1 MVRIYLA
8 EDQVMIAQ
16 ALQMLLEL
24 ETDFEVVGIAA
35 DGKAALN
42 GILDSKPDVALL
54 DIEMPGLTG
63 LEVADQ
69 LALLEKSVK
78 VIILTTFARPKYF
91 EQAIKAQV
99 AGYLLKDS
107 PSETLISAIRAV
119 LVVQTVYESRLVQ
132 GMFAAETPP
141 LTKRE
146 LEILQVMRSATT
158 TKEIAERMFLAEGTV
173 RNYISAIL
181 SKTGTTTRLEA
192 VMLAQKNGWI

>member
-1 MVRIYLA
+1 MVKIYLA

-24 ETDFEVVGIAA
+24 EDDFEVIGIAT
-35 DGKAALN
+35 DGKTALN
-42 GILDSKPDVALL
+42 DILDTKPDVVLL

-69 LALLEKSVK
+69 LALLGKSVR
-78 VIILTTFARPKYF
+78 VIILTTFARQKYF
-91 EQAIKAQV
+91 DQAIKAQV

-107 PSETLISAIRAV
+107 PSEILISAIRAV
-119 LVVQTVYESRLVQ
+119 LVGQTVYESRLVQ

-158 TKEIAERMFLAEGTV
+158 TKEIAERVFLAEGTV

-181 SKTGTTTRLEA
+181 SKTGTATRLEA

>member
-119 LVVQTVYESRLVQ
+119 LVGQTVYESRLVQ

>member
-1 MVRIYLA
+1 MVKIYLA

-24 ETDFEVVGIAA
+24 EDDFEVIGIAT
-35 DGKAALN
+35 DGKTALKD
-42 GILDSKPDVALL
+42 ILDTKPDVVLL

-69 LALLEKSVK
+69 LDLLGKSVR
-78 VIILTTFARPKYF
+78 VIILTTFARQKYF
-91 EQAIKAQV
+91 DQAIKAQV

-107 PSETLISAIRAV
+107 PSEILISAIKAV
-119 LVVQTVYESRLVQ
+119 LVGQTVYESRLVQ

-158 TKEIAERMFLAEGTV
+158 TKEIAERVFLAEGTV

-181 SKTGTTTRLEA
+181 SKTGTATRLEA

>member
-119 LVVQTVYESRLVQ
+119 LVGQTVYESRLVQ

-158 TKEIAERMFLAEGTV
+158 TKEIAERMILAEGTV

>member
-1 MVRIYLA
+1 MVKIYLA

-24 ETDFEVVGIAA
+24 EDDFEVIGIAT
-35 DGKAALN
+35 DGKTALKD
-42 GILDSKPDVALL
+42 ILDTKPDVVLL

-69 LALLEKSVK
+69 LALLGKSVR
-78 VIILTTFARPKYF
+78 VIILTTFARQKYF
-91 EQAIKAQV
+91 DQAIKAQV

-107 PSETLISAIRAV
+107 PSEILISAIRAV
-119 LVVQTVYESRLVQ
+119 LVGQTVYESRLVQ

-158 TKEIAERMFLAEGTV
+158 TKEIAERVFLAEGTV

-181 SKTGTTTRLEA
+181 SKTGTATRLEA

>member
-78 VIILTTFARPKYF
+78 VIILTTFA
-91 EQAIKAQV
+91 
-99 AGYLLKDS
+99 
-107 PSETLISAIRAV
+107 
-119 LVVQTVYESRLVQ
+119 
-132 GMFAAETPP
+132 
-141 LTKRE
+141 
-146 LEILQVMRSATT
+146 
-158 TKEIAERMFLAEGTV
+158 
-173 RNYISAIL
+173 
-181 SKTGTTTRLEA
+181 SK
-192 VMLAQKNGWI
+192 IF

>member
-1 MVRIYLA
+1 MVSIYLA

-24 ETDFEVVGIAA
+24 EPDFEVIGVAT
-35 DGKAALN
+35 DGKTALKD
-42 GILDSKPDVALL
+42 ILVSKPDVVLL
-54 DIEMPGLTG
+54 DVEMPGLTG

-69 LALLEKSVK
+69 LALLEQSVK
-78 VIILTTFARPKYF
+78 VIILTTFARQKYF

-107 PSETLISAIRAV
+107 PSETLINAIRSV
-119 LVVQTVYESRLVQ
+119 LAGQTVYENRLVQ

-146 LEILQVMRSATT
+146 LEILQVMQSATT
-158 TKEIAERMFLAEGTV
+158 TKEIAERVFLAEGTV

-181 SKTGTTTRLEA
+181 SKTGTATRLEA

>member
-1 MVRIYLA
+1 MVSIYLA

-24 ETDFEVVGIAA
+24 EPDFEVIGVAT
-35 DGKAALN
+35 DGKTALKD
-42 GILDSKPDVALL
+42 ILGSKPDVVLL
-54 DIEMPGLTG
+54 DVEMPGLTG

-69 LALLEKSVK
+69 LALLEQSVK
-78 VIILTTFARPKYF
+78 VIILTTFARQKYF

-107 PSETLISAIRAV
+107 PSETLINAIRSV
-119 LVVQTVYESRLVQ
+119 LAGQTVYENRLVQ

-146 LEILQVMRSATT
+146 LEILQVMQSATT
-158 TKEIAERMFLAEGTV
+158 TKEIAERVFLAEGTV

-181 SKTGTTTRLEA
+181 SKTGTATRLEA

>member
-1 MVRIYLA
+1 MVKIYLA

-24 ETDFEVVGIAA
+24 EDDFEVIGIAT
-35 DGKAALN
+35 DGKTALKD
-42 GILDSKPDVALL
+42 ILDTKPDVVLL

-69 LALLEKSVK
+69 LALLGKSVR
-78 VIILTTFARPKYF
+78 VIILTTFARQKYF
-91 EQAIKAQV
+91 DQAIKAQV

-107 PSETLISAIRAV
+107 PSEILISAIRAV
-119 LVVQTVYESRLVQ
+119 LVGQTVYESRLVQ
-132 GMFAAETPP
+132 GMFAAEIPL

-181 SKTGTTTRLEA
+181 SKTGTATRLEA

>member
-35 DGKAALN
+35 DGKVALN

-78 VIILTTFARPKYF
+78 VIILTTFARQKYF

-119 LVVQTVYESRLVQ
+119 LVGQTVYESRLVQ

>member
-78 VIILTTFARPKYF
+78 VIILTTFARQKYF

-119 LVVQTVYESRLVQ
+119 LVGQTVYENRLVQ

>member
-78 VIILTTFARPKYF
+78 VIILTTFARQKYF

-119 LVVQTVYESRLVQ
+119 LVGQTIYESRLVQ
-132 GMFAAETPP
+132 GMFAVETPP

-158 TKEIAERMFLAEGTV
+158 TKEIVERMFLSEGTV

>member
-1 MVRIYLA
+1 MVKIYLA

-24 ETDFEVVGIAA
+24 EDDFEVIGIAT
-35 DGKAALN
+35 DGKTALKD
-42 GILDSKPDVALL
+42 ILDTKPDVVLL

-69 LALLEKSVK
+69 LALLGKSVR
-78 VIILTTFARPKYF
+78 VIILTTFARQKYF
-91 EQAIKAQV
+91 DQAIKAQV

-107 PSETLISAIRAV
+107 PSEILISAIKAV
-119 LVVQTVYESRLVQ
+119 LVGQTVYESRLVQ

-158 TKEIAERMFLAEGTV
+158 TKEIAERVFLAEGTV

-181 SKTGTTTRLEA
+181 SKTGTATRLEA

>member
-1 MVRIYLA
+1 MVKIYLA

-24 ETDFEVVGIAA
+24 EADFEVIGIAT
-35 DGKAALN
+35 DGKTALKD
-42 GILDSKPDVALL
+42 ILDTKPDVVLL

-69 LALLEKSVK
+69 LDLLGKSVR
-78 VIILTTFARPKYF
+78 VIILTTFARQKYF
-91 EQAIKAQV
+91 DQAIKAQV

-107 PSETLISAIRAV
+107 PSEILISAIKAV
-119 LVVQTVYESRLVQ
+119 LVGQTVYESRLVQ

-181 SKTGTTTRLEA
+181 SKTGTATRLEA